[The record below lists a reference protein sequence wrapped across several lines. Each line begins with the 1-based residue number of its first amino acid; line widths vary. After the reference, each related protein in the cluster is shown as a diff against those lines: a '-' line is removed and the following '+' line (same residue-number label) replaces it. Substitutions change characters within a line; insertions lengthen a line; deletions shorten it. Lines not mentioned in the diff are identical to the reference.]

1 MRILILGGTGVIGC
15 YLVPRLVQRG
25 HDVVALV
32 RSDRSDE
39 RARALGARTVRGD
52 ILTRASLPPAVAGQD
67 VVIHAATSI
76 PPTFPGKPAD
86 FAVNDRI
93 RREGTENLL
102 AAMSGAGVRRLVGQ
116 SIVWVHGDQGGAWI
130 DETGPLKPGR
140 MAQSAVEMEARLRA
154 WEKEQGG
161 SAHILRCSA
170 LYAAEA
176 FHTREIIERLRKRLA
191 PIIGSGENYQGFV
204 HAGDVASAFALAAER
219 DGPGTTWFVTDD
231 EPVRLGDY
239 LRWVAR
245 AAGAPE
251 PMRVPPFV
259 ARLAIGQEMVEA
271 YTASLRCRN
280 DRIKG
285 DLGWAPRYPGFREGY
300 AEVLPRLVGTVGW
313 RGAGTGQAP

>member
-1 MRILILGGTGVIGC
+1 MRILILGGTGVIGR

-32 RSDRSDE
+32 RSDRSGE
-39 RARALGARTVRGD
+39 LARGLGAQTLRGD
-52 ILTRASLPPAVAGQD
+52 ILERETLPAAVAGQD

-76 PPTFPGKPAD
+76 PLTFPGKPTD
-86 FAVNDRI
+86 FATNDRI
-93 RREGTENLL
+93 RREGTDNLL
-102 AAMSGAGVRRLVGQ
+102 AAMSAAGVPRIVGQ
-116 SIVWVHGDQGGAWI
+116 SIVWVHGDQRGAWI

-140 MAQSAVEMEARLRA
+140 MAQSAVDMEARLRT
-154 WEKEQGG
+154 WEKDQGG
-161 SAHILRCSA
+161 AAHILRCSA

-191 PIIGSGENYQGFV
+191 PIIGSGDNYQGFV
-204 HAGDVASAFALAAER
+204 HADDVASAFALATEHA
-219 DGPGTTWFVTDD
+219 GAGATWLVTDD

-251 PMRVPPFV
+251 PMRVPLFM

-271 YTASLRCRN
+271 YSASLRCRN
-280 DRIKG
+280 DRIKQ
-285 DLGWAPRYPGFREGY
+285 DLGWAPRYPSYREGY
-300 AEVLPRLVGTVGW
+300 AEVLPKLR
-313 RGAGTGQAP
+313 GTGGRGDGGTG